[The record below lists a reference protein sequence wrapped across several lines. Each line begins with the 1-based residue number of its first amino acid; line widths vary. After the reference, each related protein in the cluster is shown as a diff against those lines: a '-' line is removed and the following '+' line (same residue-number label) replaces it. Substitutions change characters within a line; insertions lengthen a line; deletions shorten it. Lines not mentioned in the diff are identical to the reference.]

1 MNWIANLAR
10 GAISAIL
17 LSAAIAGP
25 ATADP
30 IADFYRGKTLR
41 VVVGYDAGGGY
52 DLYGRIF
59 SNHFGKFM
67 PGNPT
72 VIVQN
77 MPGAGS
83 LVAARYLNNVAA
95 KDGTTFGSLAQ
106 TLALDT
112 AMAGANADFN
122 AGNMPYIGRFT
133 GSVDLGLGLPGSWFK
148 TIQDAR
154 TKEIVAGA
162 SGVASTAYLLPAA
175 LNKHGGAKFKIIAGF
190 KGSNDI
196 FVAAERK
203 EVEFVGSINLSVIM
217 LKNPEWVTEGK
228 APILYQGGLKRHA
241 LLPNV
246 PALPELGI
254 TTDDK
259 AVLTAISA
267 ATEIGRSINT
277 TPGVPHERLAALRK
291 AFNAMMKDKEFLAEM
306 EKRKTL
312 IDHMDGERID
322 EITKQILAF
331 PKSIIDQTSA
341 LMKPPAKK

>member
-1 MNWIANLAR
+1 MVWRLGVR
-10 GAISAIL
+10 GIV
-17 LSAAIAGP
+17 AAATLVAAAAAAGR
-25 ATADP
+25 AAVADP
-30 IADFYRGKTLR
+30 IADFYKGKTLR
-41 VVVGYDAGGGY
+41 IVVGYDAGGGY

-59 SNHFGKFM
+59 ANHFGKFL

-83 LVAARYLNNVAA
+83 LVAARFLHNLAPQ
-95 KDGTTFGSLAQ
+95 DGTVFGSLAQ

-112 AMAGANADFN
+112 AMQGPNRDFD

-133 GSVDLGLGLPGSWFK
+133 GSVDLGLGLPGAWFK
-148 TIQDAR
+148 SIEDAR
-154 TKEIVAGA
+154 SKEIVAGA

-175 LNKHGGAKFKIIAGF
+175 LNKHGGTKFKIIAGF

-203 EVEFVGSINLSVIM
+203 EVEFVGSINLSVIL
-217 LKNPEWVTEGK
+217 LKNPEWITKGT
-228 APILYQGGLKRHA
+228 APVLYQGGLKRHA

-254 TTDDK
+254 SAEDK
-259 AVLTAISA
+259 SVLTAISA
-267 ATEIGRSINT
+267 ATEVGRAVNT
-277 TPGVPHERLAALRK
+277 TPGVPKERLAALRK
-291 AFNAMMKDKEFLAEM
+291 AFNAMLADKGFLEEM

-312 IDHMDGERID
+312 IDHMDGEEIDRI
-322 EITKQILAF
+322 TRQILAF

-341 LMKPPAKK
+341 LMKAN